1 MGGGI
6 YGYLSSIAV
15 LCYLFMMMI
24 FVNTVRD
31 RIVNA
36 FLLILTAMIFWTGG
50 SFLMRLQMWPSY
62 ELWYHVSLG
71 GLFLMIFSYFKFI
84 VAFVGEHKKAISLL
98 YLFTL
103 GTMFL
108 INIPTGVFLHW
119 PNIIF
124 ENGKQ
129 IMVYDKMN
137 AFVSFIFLI
146 AGIIMVHVLYLLFV
160 NLNKNIKMKKQVA
173 PIVMGIVILFLG
185 HLALL
190 LPIFEGFPIDIVAG
204 VINAGFLMYALIKRQ
219 LFKLKL
225 MASETV
231 GYMFCV
237 GLGFAVFYSLLPF
250 IRNLANLTIEGQ
262 VKYDLPIYLVSFVII
277 VSLLFLLWK
286 KVIAAIFV
294 KDEEN
299 QNDILS
305 KFSTNVSKSLN
316 LQAIFE
322 YTVTSINEAT
332 GINKIYIA
340 IPEHGTHNYILRYS
354 AQSLADLSFVIKKDN
369 PIVTWL
375 SKNDGYLIMDEFV
388 SSVEYKAMWEAE
400 KLQLHK
406 LGINY
411 CIAFRENDELIG
423 ILLFSD
429 HGRKTKLRSQDISVI
444 SSICTVASIAIKNA
458 HIYEKAYLEAR
469 TDELTGV
476 LNRRYFYE
484 LIHNEFERN
493 KEGSLALIIINL
505 DDFKLFNQLYGVKQ
519 GDIALKAIA
528 DIIKASIGING
539 FIARYSAKEFAILL
553 PGYDVY
559 LAKRLTES
567 IRDQIGNIGRHIQ
580 NYRQKSITISA
591 GISIAPFGAK
601 SVKEL
606 LDNADHAV
614 YQVKRKGKNAIKV
627 FDTYVTS
634 DRQIA
639 DEKDYANV
647 YDEYKS
653 TIYALTAAIDA
664 KDHYTFNHSDNVA
677 AYAVSLAKA
686 LSLNK
691 DIIENIRQ
699 AALLH
704 DIGKISIPE
713 RILNKPGKLSE
724 EEYRVMQGHVEASID
739 IIRHLPSLD
748 YVVPAVLGH
757 HERYDGRG
765 YPRRIAGEDIPL
777 TARILG
783 IADAFDAMIS
793 KRCYKPEIPVD
804 QVLNILLE
812 EAGRQFDPQLVS
824 LFISLVETD
833 QIKVGNV
840 EKMNLSVA
848 SATNELDE
856 FELPVISLM
865 TN

>member
-6 YGYLSSIAV
+6 YGNVSSIAV
-15 LCYLFMMMI
+15 LSYLFMMMI
-24 FVNTVRD
+24 FVNSVRD
-31 RIVNA
+31 RIVNS
-36 FLLILTAMIFWTGG
+36 FLLILTSMIFWTGG
-50 SFLMRLQMWPSY
+50 SLLMRLQMWPSY

-71 GLFLMIFSYFKFI
+71 GLFLMIFSYFRFT
-84 VAFVGEHKKAISLL
+84 VAFVGEQKKSSSLL
-98 YLFTL
+98 YFFTL
-103 GTMFL
+103 SAMFL
-108 INIPTGVFLHW
+108 INIPTGVFFHW
-119 PNIIF
+119 PNIVV

-129 IMVYDKMN
+129 VMVYNEMN

-146 AGIIMVHVLYLLFV
+146 AGIIMLHVMYLLFI
-160 NLNKNIKMKKQVA
+160 NLNKSLKTKKQVI
-173 PIVMGIVILFLG
+173 PIVMGIVILFMG

-190 LPIFEGFPIDIVAG
+190 LPIFKGFPIDIVAG
-204 VINAGFLMYALIKRQ
+204 VINAVFLMYALIKRQ

-237 GLGFAVFYSLLPF
+237 GLGFAVFYSVLPL
-250 IRNLANLTIEGQ
+250 IRNFANLTLDVQG
-262 VKYDLPIYLVSFVII
+262 KYDLPIYLVSFVII

-286 KVIAAIFV
+286 KVITTIFV

-299 QNDILS
+299 QNEILS

-322 YTVTSINEAT
+322 YTVTAINEAT

-375 SKNDGYLIMDEFV
+375 CKNDGYLIMDEFV
-388 SSVEYKAMWEAE
+388 GSVDYKAMWEAE
-400 KLQLHK
+400 KLQLQK
-406 LGINY
+406 LGITY
-411 CIAFRENDELIG
+411 CIAFKENDELIG

-429 HGRKTKLRSQDISVI
+429 QGRKSKLRSQDISVI
-444 SSICTVASIAIKNA
+444 ASLCTVASIAIKNA

-484 LIHNEFERN
+484 LIHKEFEKN
-493 KEGSLALIIINL
+493 KEGSLALLIINL

-528 DIIKASIGING
+528 DILKASIGGNG
-539 FIARYSAKEFAILL
+539 YIARYSAKEFAILL

-567 IRDQIGNIGRHIQ
+567 IRDQIGTIGKNIL

-627 FDTYVTS
+627 FDTFVTS
-634 DRQIA
+634 DRQLA
-639 DEKDYANV
+639 DETDYVNV

-677 AYAVSLAKA
+677 AYAVVLAKA

-783 IADAFDAMIS
+783 LADAFDAMIS
-793 KRCYKPEIPVD
+793 KRCYKSEIPVD

-812 EAGRQFDPQLVS
+812 EAGKQFDPQLVS
-824 LFISLVETD
+824 LFISLVESG
-833 QIKVGNV
+833 QVKVGNADIANIIETVVSV
-840 EKMNLSVA
+840 ESDV
-848 SATNELDE
+848 
-856 FELPVISLM
+856 FELPIVSSV